1 MAARQTVLL
10 FVPLLLLVPATTL
23 TAGADQAPVLTP
35 EGPQITWQGAHV
47 EAGATPAPE
56 ACTSATCDAFT
67 FRLDVPDGYWQD
79 DQGLEVSIR
88 WQIEQ
93 DDFELYLY
101 DEDDDLVASSTGS
114 FSTAEGV
121 LVPQAPS
128 GEYTAVVVPLT
139 VDDSAYE
146 GLAELELST
155 DPTDGPLLPN
165 LVSKPPHDLHIVA
178 PVFYATG
185 TPLEVAGQR
194 PVSCYPDETA
204 EDGPRRCLRFSNTV
218 VNDGDGNLEARF
230 LTEGAAQ
237 GPVDQDSQRLVQR
250 IYHGDGTYHDRQAGH
265 YEFHEAHGHVHYEGF
280 AQHWLYHADN
290 GTLAREG
297 AKNGFCMED
306 VAHGSW
312 AQQGN
317 GPRTYSFPACN
328 VPTGQD
334 DQGSWMVQGISKG
347 WADIYTW
354 DLPDQYIDITG
365 LPDGCYELVTE
376 ADPGET
382 FVEKTRDDN
391 TASVLLEIHGSTVTT
406 GPCA

>member
-1 MAARQTVLL
+1 MDPRPTVLVL
-10 FVPLLLLVPATTL
+10 ALILTVVPATTV
-23 TAGADQAPVLTP
+23 TVSADPAPAITP
-35 EGPQITWQGAHV
+35 EDPQLIWQGAHF

-56 ACTSATCDAFT
+56 ACTPETCDAFT
-67 FRLDVPDGYWQD
+67 FRLDVPDGFWEE
-79 DQGLEVSIR
+79 DQGLEVSIQ
-88 WQIEQ
+88 WAIEQ

-101 DEDDDLVASSTGS
+101 DEDDELVATSSGS

-121 LVPQAPS
+121 FVPQASP
-128 GEYTAVVVPLT
+128 GLYTAVIVPLT
-139 VDDSAYE
+139 VDDASYE

-165 LVSKPPHDLHIVA
+165 LVSKPPHDLRIVA
-178 PVFYATG
+178 PVGYGTG
-185 TPLEVAGQR
+185 TPLEVGGQR
-194 PVSCYPDETA
+194 PISCNADETV
-204 EDGPRRCLRFSNTV
+204 EEQVTRCLRFSNTV

-237 GPVDQDSQRLVQR
+237 GMIDEEQQRLVQR
-250 IYHGDGTYHDRQAGH
+250 IYHGDGSYHDRLAGH
-265 YEFHEAHGHVHYEGF
+265 YEFHEVHGHVHYEGF
-280 AQHWLYHADN
+280 AQHWLYHADD

-306 VAHGSW
+306 VAHASW

-328 VPTGQD
+328 LPTDQD
-334 DQGSWMVQGISKG
+334 GDGSWMVQGISKG

-365 LPDGCYELVTE
+365 LPDGCYLLVTE
-376 ADPGET
+376 VDPGGT
-382 FVEKTRDDN
+382 FVEKTREDN
-391 TASVLLEIHGSTVTT
+391 TASVMVEIKGTT
-406 GPCA
+406 ATSGPC